1 MACIKF
7 DKVSLDFPVY
17 NANSRSLK
25 FNLLK
30 AATGGV
36 VGSKD
41 GVVLVRALDSLSF
54 EIKDGER
61 VALMGHNGSGKTTLL
76 RVLNGIYKPTHGT
89 AEIQG
94 NTGSLIDI
102 TLGIETESTG
112 RENIYLRAALLGF
125 SKRIVDSSLDEII
138 DFSGLGDFIDMPVR
152 TYSSGMHLRLA
163 FAVSTIMR
171 PEILFMDEWLSV
183 GDESFQKKAESRM
196 SDLLNTTSILVVA
209 THSKQ
214 LIEDVCT
221 RVMWLEHG
229 KVVFDGS
236 PTEASKRYFSS

>member
-1 MACIKF
+1 MAFIKF
-7 DKVSLDFPVY
+7 DDVSLDFPVY

-36 VGSKD
+36 VGSKN

-89 AEIQG
+89 AEVQG

-125 SKRIVDSSLDEII
+125 SKRIVDSNLEEII

-196 SDLLNTTSILVVA
+196 SDLLNTTSILVIA

-221 RVMWLEHG
+221 RAIWLEHG

-236 PTEASKRYFSS
+236 PAEAIAKYFL

>member
-1 MACIKF
+1 MASIIF
-7 DKVSLDFPVY
+7 DSVSLEFPVY

-30 AATGGV
+30 AATGGI
-36 VGSKD
+36 VGSKN
-41 GVVLVRALDSLSF
+41 GVVSVRALDSLNF

-76 RVLNGIYKPTHGT
+76 RVLNRIYKPTTGS
-89 AEIQG
+89 AIIEG

-125 SKRIVDSSLDEII
+125 SKRVVDSNLEEII

-196 SDLLNTTSILVVA
+196 SDLLNSTSILVVA

-229 KVVFDGS
+229 KVVFDGA
-236 PTEASKRYFSS
+236 PAEAILKYFSI